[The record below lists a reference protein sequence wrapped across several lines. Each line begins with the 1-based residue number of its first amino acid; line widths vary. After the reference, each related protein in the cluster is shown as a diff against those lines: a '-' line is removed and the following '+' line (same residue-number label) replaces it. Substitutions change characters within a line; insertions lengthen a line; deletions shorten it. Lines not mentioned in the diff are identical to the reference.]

1 MDKKEL
7 KKILAG
13 LSIAALLAG
22 ISLTTYGCATTQESG
37 TKPATQEAPAPGG

>member
-13 LSIAALLAG
+13 ISLAGLIAGGALLA
-22 ISLTTYGCATTQESG
+22 TGCATDGKSS
-37 TKPATQEAPAPGG
+37 